1 MQNTQTERNLREPAN
16 EWKPRKP
23 EVRRTPKGQ
32 ALNQHAM
39 LTPDLKYD
47 VWKERKGS
55 LHQSWLTN
63 RGGVNMSCRC
73 HASYVTRTNYIQDPV
88 TRKRQREKLSLC
100 EYQSGGNL
108 IKAAEVRNDERI
120 LLQTRGKDVVAIEV
134 RYHRSCYKS
143 YTRLLS
149 KTGTCQE
156 HARDYYG
163 AAFGKFCETVIE
175 GRIIK
180 NNEILR
186 FTKLASMFVDI
197 IQDTKKLDTKPSV
210 SFSYLKKKLQL
221 KYPLLQ
227 FLKQSRRDKSEIVLV
242 NSSKSTLGDE
252 WSSAS
257 SSASTS
263 NNNDYSDRSE
273 GGCSPIPE
281 LPEQTVENLYMTG
294 QYIRMLISETQGL
307 QNIWPPTACDL
318 NIQSAERFVP
328 PQLYNL
334 LAWITNASS
343 DIPISSSD
351 FVCCSKEIHLKLLSL
366 CQDILYLASRGCKP
380 TPKHFGFGSDH
391 KALDRFLSVDPATKW
406 VWSLCLI

>member
-1 MQNTQTERNLREPAN
+1 MHLFTDEESPIVAFSGASWQKFIECCKSWIDLDGKEKEIAQSFAHLTVTSSRPTALGYHRKCYAKYTDRTKLGRARKRVEAEKARSQEDFKRPDPEPTRHANTRS
-16 EWKPRKP
+16 K
-23 EVRRTPKGQ
+23 VRRVESAEGESASKLADKQRRSEHVLP
-32 ALNQHAM
+32 
-39 LTPDLKYD
+39 
-47 VWKERKGS
+47 
-55 LHQSWLTN
+55 
-63 RGGVNMSCRC
+63 MSCVIC
-73 HASYVTRTNYIQDPV
+73 NKDKYIQDPV

-120 LLQTRGKDVVAIEV
+120 LLQTRGKDAVPIEV

-163 AAFGKFCETVIE
+163 EAFGKFCDTVIE

-197 IQDTKKLDTKPSV
+197 LQDTEKLDIKPSV

-227 FLKQSRRDKSEIVLV
+227 FLKQSRRNKSEIVLV

-257 SSASTS
+257 TSASTS

-307 QNIWPPTACDL
+307 KNIWPPTACDL
-318 NIQSAERFVP
+318 NIQSAESFVP
-328 PQLYNL
+328 SQL
-334 LAWITNASS
+334 
-343 DIPISSSD
+343 
-351 FVCCSKEIHLKLLSL
+351 
-366 CQDILYLASRGCKP
+366 
-380 TPKHFGFGSDH
+380 
-391 KALDRFLSVDPATKW
+391 
-406 VWSLCLI
+406 